1 MTKRRAL
8 NRTEVILVLQ
18 RQTAAPILC
27 GCGCGEPLDPV
38 TERVVDEHVIPRE
51 LSEVGCQGERDDLAN
66 RRFYRWPCA
75 LEKTRT
81 DLAKIAKAK
90 AQGGETGQYARRQ
103 KRGHGS
109 IQSGGFAPRNRK
121 LNGSVGPT
129 QAAARASRL
138 EAQDHG

>member
-1 MTKRRAL
+1 MTKRRPL
-8 NRTEVILVLQ
+8 NRTETILVLQ

-27 GCGCGEPLDPV
+27 GCGCGKPLDPV

-51 LSEVGCQGERDDLAN
+51 LSEVGRQGERDDLAN

-90 AQGGETGQYARRQ
+90 AQGGETGQFARRQ

-109 IQSGGFAPRNRK
+109 IQSRGFDKTRTKRFD
-121 LNGSVGPT
+121 GSVV
-129 QAAARASRL
+129 SRL
-138 EAQDHG
+138 QSEAQDHG